1 MRILFLSHYY
11 PPEGNAPASRVHAL
25 CKRWAASGHDV
36 TAITCAP
43 NVPNGVV
50 YAGYRNRWKEE
61 QRIDGVRV
69 VRTWTYLAPNKGTG
83 RRIANYLSYLVTAV
97 WRGLRLPR
105 PEVLIATSPQFFC
118 GWAGVIL
125 ARLRR
130 VPFVLEIRDLWP
142 ESIAAVEA
150 MGNRRLLRVL
160 EWLEARMYRAAH
172 ILVTVGEG
180 YRGRLIAKGV
190 PESKIHVIMNGL
202 DAELFSPRSPS
213 PDLRGR
219 WNLDRRFVCTY
230 CGTIGM
236 ACGLDVV
243 LAAAREMKQRGRDDI
258 AFLLVGDGAVR
269 AELEAEARSAGL
281 DRVVFTG
288 LQDKTLMPDFLAA
301 SDACLVHLRKSD
313 LFETVMPSKI
323 FEAMGMA
330 RPILCG
336 VPGCAAEFVLQ
347 ADAGLCFEPGHA
359 RELADAVVRLAD
371 DPVLARRLGEA
382 GHRHVTTHFNRDRL
396 AADYLQLLDVLAR
409 GTRP

>member
-36 TAITCAP
+36 TVITCAP

-50 YAGYRNRWKEE
+50 YAGYRNRWKDE
-61 QRIDGVRV
+61 QRMDGVRV
-69 VRTWTYLAPNKGTG
+69 VRTWTYLAPNRGTG

-130 VPFVLEIRDLWP
+130 VPFVLEIRDIWP

-160 EWLEARMYRAAH
+160 EWMEARMYRAADL
-172 ILVTVGEG
+172 IVTVGEG
-180 YRGRLIAKGV
+180 YRRRLIEKGV
-190 PESKIHVIMNGL
+190 PESKIRVIMNGL

-213 PDLRGR
+213 LELREK
-219 WNLDRRFVCTY
+219 WNLGRRFVCTY

-243 LAAAREMKQRGRDDI
+243 LAAARELKQRGRDDI

-269 AELEAEARSAGL
+269 PELEADARASGL

-288 LQDKTLMPDFLAA
+288 LQDKVLIPDFLAA

-336 VPGCAAEFVLQ
+336 VPGCAADFVLR
-347 ADAGLCFEPGHA
+347 ANAGLCFEPGHA
-359 RELADAVVRLAD
+359 RELSDAVVRLAD

-382 GHRHVTTHFNRDRL
+382 GHRHVAAHFNRDRL
-396 AADYLQLLDVLAR
+396 AADYLQLLDVLAH